1 MFPRWRILAPAL
13 PGFDGSDLV
22 EPPHIDEYAKHLL
35 DWLDVRSV
43 REAVFGGVSIGGYLM
58 FALLRLAPERVTGV
72 ILSNTRSSADSDEA
86 RAVRE
91 RTIQAVADQGV
102 AAVVPDMLS
111 KLLGP
116 TSQKTRPHL
125 LAEVRRMIEAQTPA
139 AVSSALRVLMT
150 RPDSTPMLGRIRVP
164 ALVIAGEEDVIVP
177 LAEMARMASEI
188 RGATF
193 VKVSGAGHLP
203 NLEDPERFNAS
214 VSEWLSVHN

>member
-1 MFPRWRILAPAL
+1 
-13 PGFDGSDLV
+13 
-22 EPPHIDEYAKHLL
+22 
-35 DWLDVRSV
+35 
-43 REAVFGGVSIGGYLM
+43 
-58 FALLRLAPERVTGV
+58 V
-72 ILSNTRSSADSDEA
+72 ILSNTRSGADSDEA
-86 RAVRE
+86 RAARE

-125 LAEVRRMIEAQTPA
+125 LADVRRMIEAQTPA

-214 VSEWLSVHN
+214 VSEWLRVHN